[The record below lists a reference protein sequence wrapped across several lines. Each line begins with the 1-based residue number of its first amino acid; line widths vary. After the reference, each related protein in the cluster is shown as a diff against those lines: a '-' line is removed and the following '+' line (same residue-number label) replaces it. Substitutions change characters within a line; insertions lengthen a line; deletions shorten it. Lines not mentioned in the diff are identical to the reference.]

1 MGVTPFA
8 RLFRGRSPYRSIG
21 LEEGWGGRYMRILQ
35 FVPYAALAAAAILSQ
50 LQPYPRVQDRLIVI
64 GLAIAAAIWTYTL
77 YTARAPQWRQPV
89 PLMLVYVAGFLVF
102 AWLLEAHSFYFVAFT
117 IVGFLQAFFIFP
129 VGLAVLS
136 TAATSIVMYLAPG
149 GFQDPRAWPTLAF
162 LVVLQTAAVTGGN
175 LVGVRIQ
182 EEQEQRKKVVA
193 DLEAALQEN
202 VALHAQLVAQAREA
216 GVLDERQRLAG
227 EIHDTLAQGLAG
239 IITQLEA
246 AAGLEADAKERRAH
260 LEKALALARQS
271 LGEARRSV
279 RALRPA
285 ELESSQLQEA
295 IGKLASEWSVVSGV
309 PVLIQTV
316 GEPSP
321 LAPEVEVTIFRLVQ
335 ESLTNVGKHARAHRV
350 VVTVSYLDDAVRLD
364 VLDDGV
370 GFAGP
375 GNGDGYGLVSMRQR
389 ISRIGGTLDIETT
402 PGGGTTV
409 TASIPVPAGSDT

>member
-1 MGVTPFA
+1 MTPFA
-8 RLFRGRSPYRSIG
+8 RLFWGRSPYRSIA
-21 LEEGWGGRYMRILQ
+21 LEEGWGGRYMRSLQ
-35 FVPYAALAAAAILSQ
+35 FVPYAALAAAATLSQ
-50 LQPYPRVQDRLIVI
+50 LQPYPRIQDRLIVI
-64 GLAIAAAIWTYTL
+64 GLAIAAAMWTYAL

-89 PLMLVYVAGFLVF
+89 PLMLVYVGGFFVF
-102 AWLLEAHSFYFVAFT
+102 AWLLEARSFYFVAFT

-129 VGLAVLS
+129 IGLAVLS
-136 TAATSIVMYLAPG
+136 TAATSLVMYLAPG
-149 GFQDPRAWPTLAF
+149 GFQGPGAWPTLAF

-202 VALHAQLVAQAREA
+202 VALHAQLVEQAREA

-246 AAGLEADAKERRAH
+246 AAGLEADAKGRRAH
-260 LEKALALARQS
+260 LDKARALARQS
-271 LGEARRSV
+271 LSEARRSV

-309 PVLIQTV
+309 PVLMQTV
-316 GEPSP
+316 GEASP
-321 LAPEVEVTIFRLVQ
+321 LTPEVEVTIFRLVQ